1 MNDYRQEFMNHLME
15 SGDYQPKTIKFYRDQ
30 TRCIMKVMSD
40 VIPDTTP
47 ITLDAQSLKT
57 LVAYL
62 RDNYAISTQKC
73 YLVALRG
80 MCEFY
85 GNNVFRLNPIRFPTD
100 MRPNVDW
107 LSYDQAQTLIN
118 VWKMP
123 LEEMIIVLELL
134 HGLRR
139 VEVIR
144 LRMKD
149 IHFDRGYIDIRGK
162 GRAGGKLRAVPMHP
176 DFRKA
181 YDRWM
186 VERKAMVKKAEEGTG
201 DDRLLVYLKG
211 TKLRHYEE
219 LKGGAIDNHVA
230 EISTRVGFH
239 FSNHTL
245 RRTFGRELFRSGVSI
260 VVIATIFGHSNTSTT
275 MKYLGLTMDDMT
287 EAMERFRLRRLD

>member
-1 MNDYRQEFMNHLME
+1 MTDYRQEFLDHLR
-15 SGDYQPKTIKFYRDQ
+15 SGDYQPKTIKFYSDQ
-30 TRCIMKVMSD
+30 TRCILNVMSE
-40 VIPDTTP
+40 VIPDKDPTN
-47 ITLDAQSLKT
+47 IDAESLRV
-57 LVAYL
+57 LVHYL
-62 RDNYAISTQKC
+62 RDEYAVSTQKS
-73 YLVALRG
+73 YLIALKR

-85 GNNVFRLNPIRFPTD
+85 GNKVFILNPVRYQKD
-100 MRPNVDW
+100 VRPNVDW
-107 LSYDQAQTLIN
+107 LTYDQAKTLLD
-118 VWKMP
+118 VWKQP
-123 LEEMIIVLELL
+123 LEEMIVVLELL

-144 LRMKD
+144 LRLKD

-162 GRAGGKLRAVPMHP
+162 GSSGGKLRSIPMHP

-186 VERKAMVKKAEEGTG
+186 LERDAMIDDAQEGRNDG
-201 DDRLLVYLKG
+201 HLLVYLKG
-211 TKLRHYEE
+211 GILKHYEE

-230 EISTRVGFH
+230 ELSHRLGFH

-260 VVIATIFGHSNTSTT
+260 VVIATIFGHSSTSTT

-287 EAMERFRLRRLD
+287 EAMEKFRLRRQ